1 MGFYINTIS
10 YVAWMK
16 RSGIRGGLIFPDFAS
31 LHPGYID
38 I

>member
-16 RSGIRGGLIFPDFAS
+16 RSGIREYKSTPDSAS